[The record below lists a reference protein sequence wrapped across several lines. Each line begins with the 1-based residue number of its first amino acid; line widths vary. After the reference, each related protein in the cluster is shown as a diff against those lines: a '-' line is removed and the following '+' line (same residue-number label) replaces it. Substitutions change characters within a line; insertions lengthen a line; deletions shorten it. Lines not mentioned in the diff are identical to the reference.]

1 MPCVARLRQYGKL
14 SLCDGRH
21 GMRDAGAVLS
31 SPEGRAEVQAMVM
44 QSGSGKHWA
53 AQAAHLAGIG
63 LGAVLLL
70 GGAVFLALMQAADAA
85 ATVLTALL

>member
-1 MPCVARLRQYGKL
+1 
-14 SLCDGRH
+14 
-21 GMRDAGAVLS
+21 
-31 SPEGRAEVQAMVM
+31 MVM